1 MKAEQHPFWDSLS
14 MSDSITVWCAQLK
27 KGFPEG
33 AAVVNLVPIAKW
45 IRGVA
50 VSKVLPIVGLVKLA
64 PSAVGDLCLCV

>member
-1 MKAEQHPFWDSLS
+1 

-33 AAVVNLVPIAKW
+33 AAVVNLVPTAKW

>member
-1 MKAEQHPFWDSLS
+1 MKAEQHSFWVLLS
-14 MSDSITVWCAQLK
+14 MSDSITVWYAQLK

-33 AAVVNLVPIAKW
+33 AVVVNLVPIAKW